1 MTASSLSPE
10 RMDELAALRRRAYG
24 PGADI
29 HEDVA
34 AVARLRE
41 LEELARR
48 AEETAAVQDVDGT
61 PSATDTVETPS
72 PGTVITDQQTTVAVG
87 RNGSP
92 APVADPVAQGAASDS
107 TAEPR
112 DDPDASPDADAD
124 ADGDATEEAPA
135 PAEPE
140 PPRRGIVGLWR
151 RIPRW
156 AIAVVAVVVGAAA
169 GVGLAAAAAAQ
180 PAARLAIDSTHVGSD
195 IVFLPDGALVYY
207 ELTQD
212 DIRVHAMFGDLQV
225 ISGINDSDEECL
237 FAAVGERWL
246 NGGCAPAEFG
256 AVIDITD
263 DYGLQELTDPDLP
276 QGSTIR
282 LILEG
287 EVVEVWV
294 HIGDGPRI
302 IEG

>member
-24 PGADI
+24 PDADI

-112 DDPDASPDADAD
+112 DDPDASPDAD

>member
-24 PGADI
+24 PDADI
-29 HEDVA
+29 QEDIA
-34 AVARLRE
+34 AVARLHE

-48 AEETAAVQDVDGT
+48 AEETEAAQDADGT
-61 PSATDTVETPS
+61 PSATDPVETPS
-72 PGTVITDQQTTVAVG
+72 ATIVTEQQSTVAVG

-92 APVADPVAQGAASDS
+92 APVADPVAGGAASDS
-107 TAEPR
+107 TAEPQ
-112 DDPDASPDADAD
+112 DEPDPAPDADA
-124 ADGDATEEAPA
+124 AEEAAA
-135 PAEPE
+135 PPE
-140 PPRRGIVGLWR
+140 PGPRRGIVGLWR

-180 PAARLAIDSTHVGSD
+180 PAARLAIDSAQVRSD
-195 IVFLPDGALVYY
+195 IVFLPDGALSYY

-212 DIRVHAMFGDLQV
+212 DIRVHEMFGDLQV

-237 FAAVGERWL
+237 FAAVGDRWL

-256 AVIDITD
+256 AVFDITD
-263 DYGLQELTDPDLP
+263 DYGLQEVADPDLP

-282 LILEG
+282 LILKG

>member
-24 PGADI
+24 PDADI